1 MDAAQTNIKKIALFL
16 VTALLLTAP
25 FQASAQTLAVS
36 STSVA
41 IGISTCNEFQ
51 TVTLTSTGASIPF
64 TVSVNYPNGNTNG
77 DNNGAWLYA
86 NISNAGTTSTGLTF
100 SSATGTTGVAL
111 NIGLDRGIGAV
122 TDTAQVI
129 IQDTNNASDKVT
141 VNAYYSQNNGCG
153 SNPASNNFITITPGN
168 LALSAAT
175 NGQQSVPLTIQN
187 ITGSGLTFGLSV
199 SPTGS
204 WLSAS
209 TTTTVISGNGSTT
222 VDVTANGALTAGVGT
237 YTGFVTIAPQTGF
250 GSALNISV
258 TFTVTN
264 GTGTGTGPTS
274 GTLTVN
280 GSTSSTY
287 TTSFSY
293 IANNPPSPQC
303 IGLQDT
309 ATGADSYTSQVTTSN
324 GGNWLYANNQL
335 SVTTPQILAP
345 GANAC
350 VNLSLNPS
358 VAYSLPSGAYQGSVG
373 ITSSSGS
380 TAIINVNYYIS
391 AGLAPGITVNEP
403 STGLIYVFPNVAAN
417 SSVGQEQVFSLTAA
431 TGYVLGVA
439 ALTSGGNGFTMSSPI
454 ASNNTETFTVM
465 SNSAGLPVGIYA
477 TTVTM
482 SSTLGSATNTTTITI
497 VLPVGQAGAT
507 TTGTTTNT
515 VVAPASLA
523 FQQQSG
529 SSFWTSGKEAQTITI
544 TGTEGTQWSATVV
557 YSTGSGWLNFDSG
570 SSSTFGNSPAS
581 LTVDLFNGV
590 TGLSPSSTPYSATV
604 NIVTTSGT
612 YYVSVS
618 LLVTQSNVPVL
629 LGIPASATFSATT
642 GTATPTQSVTVVGSD
657 NTASS
662 TSPPIS
668 AGTPT
673 QTWVSASTSGNTLNI
688 SVNSS
693 GQSAGVYQATIPI
706 SATAYS
712 NPINYPVVMIVNG
725 GGTGTSTG
733 ALTLSTTSIPFTN
746 VTAQISENLNVTAS
760 TSTQFVVSHSE
771 TSCTGTTWLRVGD
784 GNYTA
789 TSTVTPILVTVN
801 PAGIASGTTCTGQ
814 ISLASVGTQT
824 VSVSMTV
831 GGSSG
836 SGNVTVSPTTM
847 TFAYTQN
854 QSVPGAQTATIVNAV
869 SGTASIPFTV
879 SASATW
885 ITTNVTSASTP
896 YNSPGLSVS
905 VVPGSMAP
913 NTYSGTVTIT
923 PSGGSA
929 VTISVTLTIT
939 GTAVVSATCSGT
951 GCSGATTLNMS
962 YLVGGTSPTATIQ
975 VTGGGSTAAFTAVAA
990 SGAGWLAI
998 TPTSGTTPNNGTFN
1012 LSVSVVSTV
1021 LSSLTPGGSPYTGTI
1036 TVSGTSPATGTTIVN
1051 VTLAVTAPLPVITG
1065 ITNAASGVGG
1075 TANVSVSVGEIISIY
1090 GTAASPIGPA
1100 ASVQLN
1106 SSTCPPTC
1114 TQVPTQMGGVQ
1125 VKFVPGEIAAPLLFV
1140 DDAQINAVVPYGV
1153 AGIAGLSVEVL
1164 YLSQTSNLFPVSLTA
1179 TAPGLFTSNSSGT
1192 GQVAANQYDNLGN
1205 YQNQNV
1211 AAAPAK
1217 AGWTLVLYMTGEGQV
1232 SPNVNSGAVTV
1243 YNSST
1248 NPPVPVPVAGAP
1260 TVHIGNQ
1267 PATVTF
1273 YGEAPGLVS
1282 GVLQINVLV
1291 PAGAGTGAVPISV
1304 SIGTATSQASLTVA
1318 LQ

>member
-41 IGISTCNEFQ
+41 IGSSTCNDSQ
-51 TVTLTSTGASIPF
+51 SVTLTSSGAPITF

-77 DNNGAWLYA
+77 DDNGNWLYT
-86 NISNAGTTSTGLTF
+86 NISGVGTTSTGLTF
-100 SSATGTTGVAL
+100 TATTGTGTSGVML
-111 NIGLDRGIGAV
+111 NIGLNRSIGAV

-129 IQDTNNASDKVT
+129 IQDTNNVSDKITVT
-141 VNAYYSQNNGCG
+141 AYYAQNTSCG
-153 SNPASNNFITITPGN
+153 SNPNGNGFISITPGT

-175 NGQQSVPLTIQN
+175 NGQQSATVTIQN

-222 VDVTANGALTAGVGT
+222 VDVTANGALTAGVGS

-250 GSALNISV
+250 GSSLNIPV
-258 TFTVTN
+258 AFTVTN

-287 TTSFSY
+287 TTAFSY
-293 IANNPPSPQC
+293 IAPNPPGGQC

-309 ATGADSYTSQVTTSN
+309 ATGANSYTSLVTTSN
-324 GGNWLYANNQL
+324 GGNWLFANNQI
-335 SVTTPQILAP
+335 STDTIQILAP
-345 GANAC
+345 GNGAC
-350 VNLSLNPS
+350 INLSLNPG
-358 VAYSLPSGAYQGSVG
+358 VAFNLPSGAYQGSVG

-380 TAIINVNYYIS
+380 TAVINVNYYVS
-391 AGLAPGITVNEP
+391 AGKAPGITVNEP
-403 STGLIYVFPNVAAN
+403 ASGLIYVFPNVAAN

-439 ALTSGGNGFTMSSPI
+439 SLTNGGNGFSMSSPI

-482 SSTLGSATNTTTITI
+482 SSSLGSATNTTTITI

-507 TTGTTTNT
+507 TTGTTTKT

-590 TGLSPSSTPYSATV
+590 TGLSPSSTPYTATV

-673 QTWVSASTSGNTLNI
+673 QTWVSASTSGNT
-688 SVNSS
+688 
-693 GQSAGVYQATIPI
+693 AGVYQATIPI
-706 SATAYS
+706 QATAYS

-760 TSTQFVVSHSE
+760 TSTQFTVSSTE
-771 TSCTGTTWLRVGD
+771 TSCTGNTWLIVTHQT
-784 GNYTA
+784 YTA
-789 TSTVTPILVTVN
+789 SSTVTPILVAVN

-847 TFAYTQN
+847 SFAYTQN
-854 QSVPGAQTATIVNAV
+854 QSVPGAQTATVVNAL

-905 VVPGSMAP
+905 VVPGSMGP

-1051 VTLAVTAPLPVITG
+1051 VTLAITAPLPVITG

-1106 SSTCPPTC
+1106 STTCPPTC
-1114 TQVPTQMGGVQ
+1114 TQVPTTMGGVQ

-1205 YQNQNV
+1205 YQNQNL

-1243 YNSST
+1243 YNSSA